1 MVIKLN
7 STESVRKVRY
17 IMAIKNILGVASTT
31 EVKRVVSGDY
41 IHLTANGITVK
52 VLLRDWILNSINA
65 KVAF

>member
-1 MVIKLN
+1 MPV
-7 STESVRKVRY
+7 
-17 IMAIKNILGVASTT
+17 KNYLGVASTT